1 MNWRGYTDAKD
12 KIFSTLVYLFAI
24 YDVLPFGDFLLRKF
38 PPLRQLLYLLI
49 SPVLWIY
56 DSLPLSSFIVFL
68 ILYFAVVRNPRI
80 SDFIR
85 FNTIQTILIGI
96 LLYLLQLVAF
106 QFIFPGL
113 GGGLLVETLSNTI
126 FLGGLAVCFYS
137 MVQSALGQYAKIPTI
152 SDAAYSQIRY

>member
-12 KIFSTLVYLFAI
+12 RIFSTLVYLFAI
-24 YDVLPFGDFLLRKF
+24 CNVLPFGNFLLQEF
-38 PPLRQLLYLLI
+38 PPLGQLLSLLL

-56 DSLPLSSFIVFL
+56 ELLPLSGFIVFL
-68 ILYFAVVRNPRI
+68 ILYFAVVKNTRI

-96 LLYLLQLVAF
+96 LLYLLELVAF

-113 GGGLLVETLSNTI
+113 WGGLLVETLCNTI
-126 FLGGLAVCFYS
+126 FLGGLAVCLYS
-137 MVQSALGQYAKIPTI
+137 MVQSALGQYAEIPTI
-152 SDAAYSQIRY
+152 SNAASSQIR

>member
-24 YDVLPFGDFLLRKF
+24 VRFLPFGDFLLREF
-38 PPLRQLLYLLI
+38 PPLRQLLYLLL

-56 DSLPLSSFIVFL
+56 DSLPLSDFIVFL
-68 ILYFAVVRNPRI
+68 VLYFAVVRNPRI

-96 LLYLLQLVAF
+96 LLYLLGLVF

-137 MVQSALGQYAKIPTI
+137 MVQSALGQYAEIPTI
-152 SDAAYSQIRY
+152 SDAAYSQIR